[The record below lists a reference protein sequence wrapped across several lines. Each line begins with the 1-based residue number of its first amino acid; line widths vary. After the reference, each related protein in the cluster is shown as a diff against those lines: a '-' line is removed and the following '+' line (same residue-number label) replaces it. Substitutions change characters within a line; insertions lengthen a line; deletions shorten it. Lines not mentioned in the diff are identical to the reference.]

1 MVAKP
6 KSTQGEKKGKQ
17 SQEASNIPTGTD
29 EDAGIDA
36 SFWSL
41 LLGDF
46 MAREHLVSL
55 LSTGRLPKNLVHS
68 DYEPL
73 RPLISSLAA
82 ILVIDSHWLP
92 ESNVRKR
99 PEYTCE
105 AFQRLILQFI
115 DSKRSEKFMTYRVSD
130 KLRKVIGAAES
141 QALSTTPSQRRDG
154 LERESEAK
162 RLRMSNEVGCVCA
175 IF

>member
-1 MVAKP
+1 
-6 KSTQGEKKGKQ
+6 
-17 SQEASNIPTGTD
+17 
-29 EDAGIDA
+29 
-36 SFWSL
+36 
-41 LLGDF
+41 
-46 MAREHLVSL
+46 MARERLVSS
-55 LSTGRLPKNLVHS
+55 LSTGYMPKNLVHS
-68 DYEPL
+68 VYKPFW
-73 RPLISSLAA
+73 PLISSLAA
-82 ILVIDSHWLP
+82 ILVVDGHWLP

-115 DSKRSEKFMTYRVSD
+115 VSNRSEKFMTCRVSD
-130 KLRKVIGAAES
+130 ILRRVKGVAQS